1 MAETVTLKVDTTL
14 KHQSN
19 LGEEV
24 EDVAFEAGKEFTV
37 LKEWESAYLI
47 KDEDGKLFN
56 VAKSLVG

>member
-1 MAETVTLKVDTTL
+1 MAETVTLKADTTL

-24 EDVAFEAGKEFTV
+24 ADVAFEAGKEFAV